1 MTRAAQTPGRLMLI
15 AAMLWAA
22 LATTVAAQDGG
33 VVLDYDV
40 HYGVLP
46 IMTIHTTTEI
56 DRSQYR
62 ARSEMRTVGAVR
74 LLFPW
79 SASSVA
85 SGARTDG
92 ELRPALYRSIGE
104 YRGERRLAEITYA
117 GDGTVQARS
126 DPPPDEDDREP
137 VARDLQDRT
146 IDPLTATLAAL
157 ARNCRGTLPVFDGR
171 RRYDIA
177 LTDLG
182 EEQSLPSSRPRYAGP
197 ARHCRGVVTALGG
210 FWRSSA
216 RRGEEP
222 KQLDYWI
229 APPRPGLMAVP
240 VYLELAA
247 SAGTLAISLTQADAL
262 PSAPP

>member
-1 MTRAAQTPGRLMLI
+1 MARAVRVFLGMVVC
-15 AAMLWAA
+15 AA
-22 LATTVAAQDGG
+22 LVAPAAAQDTG

-46 IMTIHTTTEI
+46 IMTIHTTTEL
-56 DRSQYR
+56 DRTQYR
-62 ARSEMRTVGAVR
+62 TRSDMRTVGAVR

-85 SGARTDG
+85 SGQRNDG

-104 YRGERRLAEITYA
+104 YRGERRLAEITYT

-126 DPPPDEDDREP
+126 EPPADEDDREP

-182 EEQSLPSSRPRYAGP
+182 EEPSLPSSRPNYAGP
-197 ARHCRGVVTALGG
+197 ARHCRGVVTPLGG

-229 APPRPGLMAVP
+229 APPRPGLMAIP

-247 SAGTLAISLTQADAL
+247 PAGTLAISLTQAESL
-262 PSAPP
+262 PTGERVPPP